1 MDNNSH
7 RPVQVVTIALAT
19 TALALAAGTTAAR
32 DDTGTSSSRQTL
44 ERITIVGDPDRI
56 QEVPGSAQALD
67 QEELD
72 RFNYGD
78 AHRVLRQIPGV
89 NIQEEDGFGL
99 FPNIGM
105 RGTRVER
112 NTRITVMEDGVLIS
126 PAPYSAPAAYYF
138 PPVGRMSRVEV
149 LKGSSSIKHG
159 PYTTGGALNLIS
171 TPIPDESFAA
181 SADISFGSDG
191 GRRNHVWLGGSSTQW
206 GWLVE
211 AYTDESDGFKQLDTS
226 RGGSNNV
233 ATDDTG
239 FKRENFLAKLRW
251 NSHPESAIYQEV
263 ELKFGVNDTDANET
277 YLGLT
282 REDFRR
288 DPFRRYAGSQVD
300 QIATEH
306 TQYQIS
312 HYIAPTDQL
321 DISTTAY
328 YNEFARN
335 WYKLQSVDGASISD
349 VLQNPEENED
359 AFNWIRGN
367 RDGGADG
374 VIGRVRANNREYY
387 SYGIQTEI
395 GYLFDTGAVN
405 HELEV
410 GIRYHE
416 DEEDRRQWEDQYEM
430 RNRDMFLV
438 DRGRPGTQ
446 ANRETNARAL
456 AGFVQNT
463 MRFGNWTVV
472 PGLRGERI
480 RIVQEDFQRNPPTR
494 SVSEG
499 KQRSNFD
506 VLLPGLGVVYQVNQ
520 ELSVLAGVHRGFA
533 PTGAGGDGREE
544 RSVNYEAGFRYR
556 TPVFRSEVIGFF
568 NDYSNLVGVC
578 TESSGGGCTVGDTF
592 SGGDVEVGGVEATA
606 LYDLGAARNWAGFS
620 VPLSLAYTWTPL
632 AEFREAGDFSAY
644 SPWGVVEKGDRLP
657 QIPEHQITASAG
669 VGFGPWSGNLTANF
683 VSSTRATAG
692 SGRIP
697 ANDKLESRLLLD
709 VAGEYAFNENVR
721 VFSSIENLT
730 DQEYIA
736 GWRPAGARPGLPRTY
751 WAGVRLRY

>member
-1 MDNNSH
+1 MTSTANCQ
-7 RPVQVVTIALAT
+7 RPTLQFMIMTATAVAFSLPAL
-19 TALALAAGTTAAR
+19 LAAQ
-32 DDTGTSSSRQTL
+32 DDDSVSARQTL
-44 ERITIVGDPDRI
+44 DRITITGDPDRI
-56 QEVPGSAQALD
+56 QDIPGSAQALD
-67 QEELD
+67 REQLD
-72 RFNYGD
+72 RFNYSD
-78 AHRVLRQIPGV
+78 PHRVLRQMPGV

-112 NTRITVMEDGVLIS
+112 NTRITVMEDGVLAA

-138 PPVGRMSRVEV
+138 PPIGRMNRVEV
-149 LKGSSSIKHG
+149 RKGSSAIKYG

-171 TPIPDESFAA
+171 TPIPDDEFAA
-181 SADISFGSDG
+181 RADVSFGSNG
-191 GRRNHVWLGGSSTQW
+191 GRRNHVWLGGSTTQW
-206 GWLVE
+206 GWLIE
-211 AYTDESDGFKQLDTS
+211 GFTEGSDGFKQLDTS

-239 FKRENFLAKLRW
+239 FKRENFLGKLRW
-251 NSHPESAIYQEV
+251 NSHPDADIYQEV
-263 ELKFGVNDTDANET
+263 ELKFGVNETDANET
-277 YLGLT
+277 YVGLT

-288 DPFRRYAGSQVD
+288 DPYRRYAGSQVD

-306 TQYQIS
+306 TQYQVS
-312 HYIAPTDQL
+312 HYIAPTDRL
-321 DISTTAY
+321 DITTTAY
-328 YNEFARN
+328 YNEFKRN
-335 WYKLQSVDGASISD
+335 WYKLQSVDGSSLGDI
-349 VLQNPEENED
+349 LQSPQENER
-359 AFNWIRGN
+359 AFNWITGN

-387 SYGIQTEI
+387 SRGIQTEI
-395 GYLFDTGAVN
+395 GYLFNTGDVS

-410 GIRYHE
+410 GLRYHE

-438 DRGRPGTQ
+438 DRGQPGTQ

-456 AGFVQNT
+456 AGFIQNT
-463 MRFGNWTVV
+463 MRIGNWTIV

-506 VLLPGLGVVYQVNQ
+506 VLLPGLGVVYQVNR
-520 ELSVLAGVHRGFA
+520 ELSLLAGVHRGFA
-533 PTGAGGDGREE
+533 PTGAGGDGEEE
-544 RSVNYEAGFRYR
+544 RSVNYEAGFRYQ

-578 TESSGGGCTVGDTF
+578 TESSGGGCTVGDSF
-592 SGGDVEVGGVEATA
+592 SGGEVEVGGVEATA
-606 LYDLGAARNWAGFS
+606 LYDLAAARSWQGFS
-620 VPLSLAYTWTPL
+620 VPLSLVYTWTPL
-632 AEFREAGDFSAY
+632 ADFREAGSFDYA
-644 SPWGVVEKGDRLP
+644 PWGEVDSGDRLP

-669 VGFGPWSGNLTANF
+669 VGHGPWSGNVTANF
-683 VSSTRATAG
+683 VSAARATAG

-697 ANDKLESRLLLD
+697 SDDKLESRLLLD
-709 VAGEYAFNENVR
+709 VGGSYTFNQYVEVFGSVENV
-721 VFSSIENLT
+721 T

-751 WAGVRLRY
+751 WAGIRMKY